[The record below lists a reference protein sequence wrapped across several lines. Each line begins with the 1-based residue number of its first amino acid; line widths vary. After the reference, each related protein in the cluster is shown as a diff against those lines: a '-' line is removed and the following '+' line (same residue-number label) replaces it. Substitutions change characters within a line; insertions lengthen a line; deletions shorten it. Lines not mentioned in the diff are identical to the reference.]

1 MFECIYFRYRN
12 SGVITKIQQLAL
24 LKFWAEHPR
33 KKKEIDSIT
42 IASFVEEFMKEDTYK
57 LLFAELEKYAA
68 VFQICDDSFIW
79 AKGEC
84 VDVTWLNADPLGR
97 PDWWPNP
104 YLYYPQE
111 EADTH

>member
-1 MFECIYFRYRN
+1 MGVAQRQLYISTDEVAYVNKYDCKFGEAPEGTYR
-12 SGVITKIQQLAL
+12 
-24 LKFWAEHPR
+24 
-33 KKKEIDSIT
+33 
-42 IASFVEEFMKEDTYK
+42 
-57 LLFAELEKYAA
+57 EKYAA
-68 VFQICDDSFIW
+68 GFQICDDSFIW